1 LSPHDVDPHEDKVVA
16 MPLFFLT
23 LAFIV
28 STYTLAT
35 SGYVVLR
42 ALKLS
47 ISGTADRFALALAV
61 GLGSVSWLCAMLGV
75 VVGWTYGIPLLLLI
89 AAICAV
95 LGFGE
100 TVRDARELMQ
110 AGREWWNEATLIERA
125 LIAVVG
131 ISVLCY
137 IAISGLPTTLTDD
150 TRSYLLTPRLI
161 LRAGELVSVPDDI
174 TSYWPMSRQVLSVV
188 ANWFWD
194 YRLARLFGVVA
205 AIVLG
210 AVTMALACRLT
221 DRRTAPIALAL
232 LLYLP
237 VVHILTPAGKP
248 DVMFVA
254 MIVAALLM
262 LDLLPTLVTPKRG
275 ALIFGL
281 LLGVS
286 FTTKITTPFMLPIFL
301 IWGVRTWRV
310 TSTEERPGLS
320 QTAAII
326 GAIVAGGLLA
336 YVPWALKDL
345 VEFGSP
351 AYFITRMGQSGSF
364 EAQNASMPL
373 ATWLMGLVD
382 SVRAPYLLSIARK
395 NSSIIPLFFWVLTIV
410 GLVWNRR
417 REWTWWLVAGA
428 LAGIPL
434 EYATLPWFS
443 VRYVLPTFILL
454 AIVAASGL
462 SALLQ
467 SRRRWIS
474 YGFGGAAAAVVIST
488 ILPRLFI
495 GVLSLGTILGLNPQ
509 SEWIDRWVDSH
520 EVINWSRT
528 HWTWDSKVYT
538 PGITD
543 QMYFDAHMY
552 YIGSSLPGRKLR
564 YMTTTQ
570 DRLAY
575 MDSTGITYL
584 VISPAVKA
592 DSSLAE
598 LARVGFDTLFVTSDS
613 AHTILQRRDTG
624 VSADTTNA
632 GRSP

>member
-1 LSPHDVDPHEDKVVA
+1 
-16 MPLFFLT
+16 MPLFYLT

-28 STYTLAT
+28 SIYTLAT

-42 ALKLS
+42 GLKLS
-47 ISGTADRFALALAV
+47 ISSTADRFAIALAV
-61 GLGSVSWLCAMLGV
+61 GLASASWLGAMLGV

-89 AAICAV
+89 AALCAL

-110 AGREWWNEATLIERA
+110 AGREWWDEATLIEHA

-137 IAISGLPTTLTDD
+137 IAISGLPPTLTDD
-150 TRSYLLTPRLI
+150 IRSYLLTPRL
-161 LRAGELVSVPDDI
+161 LLHAGELMSVPDDI
-174 TSYWPMSRQVLSVV
+174 TSYWPMSRQTLSVV

-194 YRLARLFGVVA
+194 YRLARLFGVVIT
-205 AIVLG
+205 IVLG
-210 AVTMALACRLT
+210 AVTMAFACRLT
-221 DRRTAPIALAL
+221 NRRTAPITLAL

-237 VVHILTPAGKP
+237 VVSMLTPSGKP

-262 LDLLPTLVTPKRG
+262 LDMLPTLVTPKRG
-275 ALIFGL
+275 ALVFGL

-310 TSTEERPGLS
+310 TSPEERPGLS
-320 QTAAII
+320 RLTAMI

-336 YVPWALKDL
+336 YIPWALKDL

-351 AYFITRMGQSGSF
+351 AYFVTRMGQPGSF
-364 EAQNASMPL
+364 EAQNASIPL
-373 ATWLMGLVD
+373 ATWLMRLVD
-382 SVRAPYLLSIARK
+382 SVRAPYLLSIVRK
-395 NSSIIPLFFWVLTIV
+395 GSSIIPLFFWVLTIV
-410 GLVWNRR
+410 GLVWHRR
-417 REWTWWLVAGA
+417 REWSWWLVAGA

-443 VRYVLPTFILL
+443 VRYVFPTFILL

-462 SALLQ
+462 AALLQ
-467 SRRRWIS
+467 SRRRFIS
-474 YGFGGAAAAVVIST
+474 YGLGGAAAAIIIGT

-495 GVLSLGTILGLNPQ
+495 GALSLGTILGLNPQ
-509 SEWIDRWVDSH
+509 SEWIDRWIGTH

-528 HWTWDSKVYT
+528 HWTWDTKVFC
-538 PGITD
+538 PRH
-543 QMYFDAHMY
+543 Q
-552 YIGSSLPGRKLR
+552 
-564 YMTTTQ
+564 
-570 DRLAY
+570 
-575 MDSTGITYL
+575 
-584 VISPAVKA
+584 
-592 DSSLAE
+592 
-598 LARVGFDTLFVTSDS
+598 
-613 AHTILQRRDTG
+613 
-624 VSADTTNA
+624 
-632 GRSP
+632 